1 MSPRRETLTDLVTYL
16 AKLWVGGLAATAFTA
31 MAVRAGAHDFL
42 AGRGRAGGS
51 LGRVLD
57 QSARFEAWLDV
68 HGTRTRIT
76 VVDEREPGVAVYSD
90 DRTSRAEAARP
101 SPVVTRTT

>member
-16 AKLWVGGLAATAFTA
+16 ARVWFGGFVAAAFTGLAVLAAA
-31 MAVRAGAHDFL
+31 LDFI
-42 AGRGRAGGS
+42 AGRGRATGS

-76 VVDEREPGVAVYSD
+76 VVPEAGHGPEVYA
-90 DRTSRAEAARP
+90 DRTSRAEAERP
-101 SPVVTRTT
+101 SAVATRTT